1 METIGY
7 ILLVAG
13 ASILGL
19 SGLGCIAWSVAWII
33 EAVRKKEF
41 GDVVVPFIFLGS
53 IIFITGIVCVAI
65 SETKQ
70 KQQIQTTEQTNEAKY
85 D

>member
-1 METIGY
+1 MATIGY
-7 ILLVAG
+7 ILIVAG

-19 SGLGCIAWSVAWII
+19 SVLGFMAWTVAWII

-41 GDVVVPFIFLGS
+41 GDVVIPFIFLGLV
-53 IIFITGIVCVAI
+53 IFMTGIVCIAI

-70 KQQIQTTEQTNEAKY
+70 KQQIQTTEQTQVAS

>member
-1 METIGY
+1 MATIGY

-19 SGLGCIAWSVAWII
+19 SVLGFMAWSVAWII
-33 EAVRKKEF
+33 EAVRKKEL
-41 GDVVVPFIFLGS
+41 GDVVIPSIFLG
-53 IIFITGIVCVAI
+53 IIILMTGIVCIVI

-70 KQQIQTTEQTNEAKY
+70 KQQIQTTEQTNEAKHE
-85 D
+85 